1 MTHWAAFGVGVAVGA
16 VGVLLAI
23 GAWVVVEI
31 ATVLYEATND

>member
-23 GAWVVVEI
+23 GAWVVVEV
-31 ATVLYEATND
+31 ASVLYEVECD